1 MSDETGHAA
10 DTDEVLIEALG
21 RGATQA
27 EASKLAGCA
36 VRTVAR
42 RLDDPQFVRRVDV
55 FRDAL
60 LEAGAAKLG
69 DLIGL
74 ATSTLREL
82 LADDVPPQIR
92 LGSAKTVLDA
102 SLKLRDSLLIEKRL
116 TALETRVS
124 SSKSSDD
131 E

>member
-1 MSDETGHAA
+1 MSDETGQVA

-82 LADDVPPQIR
+82 LAADVPPQIR

-102 SLKLRDSLLIEKRL
+102 SLKLRDSLLLEKRL

-124 SSKSSDD
+124 SSHTSGD

>member
-21 RGATQA
+21 RGSTQA

-82 LADDVPPQIR
+82 LAEDVPPQIR

-102 SLKLRDSLLIEKRL
+102 SLKLRDSLLLEKRL
-116 TALETRVS
+116 TALETRVA
-124 SSKSSDD
+124 SSKTSDD

>member
-1 MSDETGHAA
+1 MSEEIRQAPDA
-10 DTDEVLIEALG
+10 DDVLIEALG
-21 RGATQA
+21 RGATHA
-27 EASKLAGCA
+27 EAASLAGCCA
-36 VRTVAR
+36 RTVAR
-42 RLDDPQFVRRVDV
+42 QLDDPQFVRRVDA

-74 ATSTLREL
+74 ATSTLRAL

-102 SLKLRDSLLIEKRL
+102 SLKLRDSLLLEKRL

-124 SSKSSDD
+124 SSHTSDD

>member
-92 LGSAKTVLDA
+92 LGSAQRRR
-102 SLKLRDSLLIEKRL
+102 SWMPR
-116 TALETRVS
+116 
-124 SSKSSDD
+124 
-131 E
+131 

>member
-42 RLDDPQFVRRVDV
+42 RLDDPAFVRRVDV

-82 LADDVPPQIR
+82 LAEDVPPQIR

-102 SLKLRDSLLIEKRL
+102 SLKLRDSLLLEKRL

-124 SSKSSDD
+124 GSKTSDD

>member
-42 RLDDPQFVRRVDV
+42 RLDDPQFVRRVDAS
-55 FRDAL
+55 REGL

-92 LGSAKTVLDA
+92 LGSAKAVLDA
-102 SLKLRDSLLIEKRL
+102 SLKLRDSLLLEKRL

-124 SSKSSDD
+124 SSQTSDD

>member
-21 RGATQA
+21 RGSTQA

-42 RLDDPQFVRRVDV
+42 RLDDPKFVRRVDV

-82 LADDVPPQIR
+82 LANDVPPQIR

-102 SLKLRDSLLIEKRL
+102 AMKLRDSLLLEKRL

-124 SSKSSDD
+124 SSQTSDD

>member
-1 MSDETGHAA
+1 MSDETGHVA

-21 RGATQA
+21 RGSTQA

-102 SLKLRDSLLIEKRL
+102 SLKLRDSLLLEKRL

-124 SSKSSDD
+124 SSHTSDD

>member
-60 LEAGAAKLG
+60 VEWLTE
-69 DLIGL
+69 
-74 ATSTLREL
+74 
-82 LADDVPPQIR
+82 
-92 LGSAKTVLDA
+92 DA
-102 SLKLRDSLLIEKRL
+102 SLV
-116 TALETRVS
+116 VS
-124 SSKSSDD
+124 NPAAA
-131 E
+131 

>member
-21 RGATQA
+21 RGSTQA

-102 SLKLRDSLLIEKRL
+102 SLKLRDSLLLEKRL

-124 SSKSSDD
+124 SSQTSDD

>member
-1 MSDETGHAA
+1 MSEEIRQAPDA
-10 DTDEVLIEALG
+10 DEVLIEALG

-27 EASKLAGCA
+27 EAALLAGCCA
-36 VRTVAR
+36 RTVAR
-42 RLDDPQFVRRVDV
+42 RLDDLQFVRRVDA

-82 LADDVPPQIR
+82 LAEDVPPQIR

-102 SLKLRDSLLIEKRL
+102 SLKLRDTLLIEKRL
-116 TALETRVS
+116 AALEGRQS
-124 SSKSSDD
+124 Q
-131 E
+131 

>member
-21 RGATQA
+21 RGSTQA

-82 LADDVPPQIR
+82 LAEDVPPQIR

-102 SLKLRDSLLIEKRL
+102 SLKLRDSLLLEKRL
-116 TALETRVS
+116 TALEARVS
-124 SSKSSDD
+124 SSQTSDD

>member
-10 DTDEVLIEALG
+10 DTDEVLIEALC

-27 EASKLAGCA
+27 EAASLAGCCA
-36 VRTVAR
+36 RTVAR
-42 RLDDPQFVRRVDV
+42 RLDDPEFVRRVDV

-82 LADDVPPQIR
+82 LAEDVPPQIR

-102 SLKLRDSLLIEKRL
+102 AMKLRDSLLIEKRL
-116 TALETRVS
+116 TALEGRQS
-124 SSKSSDD
+124 Q
-131 E
+131 